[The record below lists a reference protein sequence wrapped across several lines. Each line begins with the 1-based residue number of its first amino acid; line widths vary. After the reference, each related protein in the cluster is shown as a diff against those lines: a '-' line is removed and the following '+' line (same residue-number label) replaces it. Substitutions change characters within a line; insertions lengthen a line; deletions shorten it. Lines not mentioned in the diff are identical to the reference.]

1 MVFCTVLNGNLTVWE
16 LFENMEEILLSFAI
30 IIFITNLLNF
40 QTSYWLFVFVC
51 VYIDTDTD
59 IERDRDR
66 SAISMYFYNAV

>member
-51 VYIDTDTD
+51 VCI
-59 IERDRDR
+59 
-66 SAISMYFYNAV
+66 